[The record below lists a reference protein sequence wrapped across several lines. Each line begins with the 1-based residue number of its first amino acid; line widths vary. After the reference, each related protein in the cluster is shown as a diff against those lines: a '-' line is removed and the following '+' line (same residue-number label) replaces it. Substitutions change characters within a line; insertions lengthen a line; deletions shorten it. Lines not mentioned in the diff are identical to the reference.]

1 MEIRANRQQLIPLIG
16 IVIALLSLSIWGGVV
31 EMSPQLLLGFAIS
44 GGLIIAFGIV
54 TWWLLLSPVP
64 ALKTAPARL
73 APATRQLLALLV
85 AGSAALLMI
94 GLTWD
99 EAWHRIYGV
108 PIGED
113 FFWRPHILMYISFGL
128 VTLFA
133 FGGLF
138 VINRNPGTLRH
149 KFRAEPLLGLLV
161 LMSGFMLLSLPVD
174 PLWHQIYGVD
184 LTAWSLPHLV
194 MFGSAG
200 VLFIMGAAIQAS
212 VIPKT
217 GWRIGFGLREGIAAY
232 MLSQGVLIMLI
243 LLVVEWDGTRTEMM
257 QMSPIFY
264 ARPQWLFPAL
274 IVGVT
279 AFFGFLTQRM
289 FQRVGLATF
298 VGILTIVTRWIMI
311 EMVGGAEVGMTIRPQ
326 VIGLIP
332 LVILDLVMFVR
343 MKQPDTPLTR
353 WLTIGVPVIIGMAL
367 TLVVIAQWYVVPA
380 ITPDFLLQTVIFG
393 IPLSLLLAAYGVQ
406 VGDSLQRMGG
416 SEGVRVAEARGI
428 LLRGAVGVAVMLVFM
443 AYFLIT
449 ATPPVV

>member
-1 MEIRANRQQLIPLIG
+1 MELRTSRQQLLPLIG
-16 IVIALLSLSIWGGVV
+16 IVVALLSLSIWGGVV

-44 GGLIIAFGIV
+44 GGLIIAFGIIA
-54 TWWLLLSPVP
+54 WWLLLSPLP
-64 ALKTAPARL
+64 ALKVSPARL
-73 APATRQLLALLV
+73 TPATRQLLALLV
-85 AGSAALLMI
+85 TGSAALLMI

-133 FGGLF
+133 FGGLA

-194 MFGSAG
+194 MFGAAG
-200 VLFIMGAAIQAS
+200 LIFILGAAIQAS

-217 GWRIGFGLREGIAAY
+217 GWKVGFGLREGIAAY
-232 MLSQGVLIMLI
+232 MLSQSVLILLI
-243 LLVVEWDGTRTEMM
+243 LLVVEWDGTHTEMM
-257 QMSPIFY
+257 QMPDIFY

-279 AFFGFLTQRM
+279 AFFGLLTQRL

-298 VGILTIVTRWIMI
+298 MGILTILTRWIMI
-311 EMVGGAEVGMTIRPQ
+311 EIVGGTDVGMTIRPQ
-326 VIGLIP
+326 LIGLIP
-332 LVILDLVMFVR
+332 LVLLDLVMFVR
-343 MKQPDTPLTR
+343 MKQADTPLTLR
-353 WLTIGVPVIIGMAL
+353 LAIGAAVTVGMAITLIIIG
-367 TLVVIAQWYVVPA
+367 QWYVVPQ
-380 ITPDFLLQTVIFG
+380 ITPGFLLQTVIFG
-393 IPLSLLLAAYGVQ
+393 IPLSLLLAAYGAQ
-406 VGDSLQRMGG
+406 VGGALQRMGG
-416 SEGVRVAEARGI
+416 NEGVQVAAARAV
-428 LLRGAVGVAVMLVFM
+428 LLRGAVGVVVMIALMAVFLV
-443 AYFLIT
+443 T
-449 ATPPVV
+449 ATPPVT